1 MYKLLTG
8 RVPFEGESPMDKL
21 MARHTCPAPRVRTYR
36 PEIPEEID
44 AVIAKAIAADP
55 EDRYQTPGELAEAIA
70 PYADPDLPL
79 TALESPSQLMWQL
92 ENEDPPTDAGSRTVE
107 DKSVERSAPSKAPV
121 ALSTYAAPKVKQ
133 RQRPT
138 RQMPVR
144 EVLMVLGVV
153 LLSAAT
159 VWWWSQPT
167 RLILHWSVSQRD
179 GGGLMIDGV
188 VYPLREFKGQDPI
201 TIDIAPGAHEV
212 IVHRE
217 HFPPIVWNISAS
229 RGDDLVRH
237 ATWRRPRR

>member
-44 AVIAKAIAADP
+44 AVIAKAMAANP
-55 EDRYQTPGELAEAIA
+55 EDRYQTPEELAEAITA
-70 PYADPDLPL
+70 YADPDLQL
-79 TALESPSQLMWQL
+79 TALESPSQLMRQI
-92 ENEDPPTDAGSRTVE
+92 ESEDPSTDASSRTVV
-107 DKSVERSAPSKAPV
+107 DKGVEFSAQSKPPVVYSAPN
-121 ALSTYAAPKVKQ
+121 VKQ
-133 RQRPT
+133 PQRSTGRLPF
-138 RQMPVR
+138 RD
-144 EVLMVLGVV
+144 LLIVLGVM

-159 VWWWSQPT
+159 VWWWSRPT

-188 VYPLREFKGQDPI
+188 IYPLRELEGQDPI

-217 HFPPIVWNISAS
+217 QYPPIVWNLSAS
-229 RGDDLVRH
+229 RGDELVRH
-237 ATWRRPRR
+237 ANWGRPRR